1 MNQYQECKICCE
13 KWDMGASCH
22 VERGRQ
28 REVGHQR
35 EERAMGQV
43 GNHGIFKS

>member
-1 MNQYQECKICCE
+1 MHESVSKSVRYAARNGTWGLVVMWK
-13 KWDMGASCH
+13 GA
-22 VERGRQ
+22 
-28 REVGHQR
+28 GHQR